1 MLAEVEIEERSLLG
15 CCWCWSDLSRL
26 ELESRLGE
34 LGAEEDLVRKRLKV
48 DGLVVLEVS
57 CLRMKLAGLAGWC
70 LAEVLDWE
78 RAEALR
84 FSMKPTRWLLLFLEG
99 VNGLRGL
106 VYSKADTER
115 RRVFLTDGIY
125 SKYSVLSRFIDFKRL
140 TMIFQ
145 EP

>member
-34 LGAEEDLVRKRLKV
+34 LGADEDLVRKRLKV
-48 DGLVVLEVS
+48 DGLLLLEVS
-57 CLRMKLAGLAGWC
+57 CLRMKLAWLAGWC

-84 FSMKPTRWLLLFLEG
+84 FSMKPTRWLLLFLDELKR
-99 VNGLRGL
+99 LRGL
-106 VYSKADTER
+106 VYSKVDTEHG
-115 RRVFLTDGIY
+115 RVL
-125 SKYSVLSRFIDFKRL
+125 
-140 TMIFQ
+140 
-145 EP
+145 

>member
-1 MLAEVEIEERSLLG
+1 
-15 CCWCWSDLSRL
+15 
-26 ELESRLGE
+26 
-34 LGAEEDLVRKRLKV
+34 
-48 DGLVVLEVS
+48 
-57 CLRMKLAGLAGWC
+57 MKLAGLAGWC

-125 SKYSVLSRFIDFKRL
+125 SKYSVLSRF
-140 TMIFQ
+140 
-145 EP
+145 